1 MQKEGF
7 AEFKSH
13 VLRREEKGL
22 FGIPFK
28 RLLFSALAGGAV
40 TTVTKI
46 PLPDLSVLLGIASVF
61 VFLFLSAPRGGIPR
75 WKLILFGIRWQLM
88 MAAVLAPTSLA
99 GSIGQALGF
108 PREGLDIDGDVV
120 FKPDGESAPRT
131 ALTDWISFSRYDSSD
146 TSEGLVFSP
155 IPGLD
160 LAAE

>member
-1 MQKEGF
+1 MQIEGF

-13 VLRREEKGL
+13 VLRREEKGM

-40 TTVTKI
+40 TTITKI

-61 VFLFLSAPRGGIPR
+61 VFLFLTAPRGGIAR
-75 WKLILFGIRWQLM
+75 WKLILFGVRWQLM
-88 MAAVLAPTSLA
+88 SAAVLTPKSLA

-108 PREGLDIDGDVV
+108 PGEGLDIDGDVV
-120 FKPDGESAPRT
+120 FKPDSDSAPRT
-131 ALTDWISFSRYDSSD
+131 ALTDWISFARYDSSD
-146 TSEGLVFSP
+146 TAEGLVFSP
-155 IPGLD
+155 TPGLD